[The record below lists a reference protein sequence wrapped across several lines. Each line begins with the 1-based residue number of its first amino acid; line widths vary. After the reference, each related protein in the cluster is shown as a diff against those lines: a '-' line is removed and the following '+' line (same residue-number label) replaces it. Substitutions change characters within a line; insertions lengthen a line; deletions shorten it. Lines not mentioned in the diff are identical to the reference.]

1 MNFSETI
8 TYMKFGVLFV
18 FFACVSVVSSPAADK
33 QKTVYFIGNSLTMS
47 STLDR
52 VFGLFGQRGI
62 DLQFGSQVSGGKSLF
77 RHLNYKNEPGQKWAC
92 WETSV
97 PSGGSFTPHPNFYL
111 EKPENWRFGRYDNAL
126 PNHTWDAVVL
136 QPYASTLHEDM
147 TAIPAFIDLA
157 LKASPGAT
165 FYIYETWP
173 QRPRKKT
180 EGTPKEGGKG
190 GMSAG
195 LAVPAED
202 IDYPALW
209 NADYTAT
216 VDQTDK
222 KAGINSSSRD
232 YYNDLFKLLGEKYPG
247 QKPVIRIIPVGEVLY
262 VLDAKIKKG
271 ELPGLP
277 ELAQRAPSMLPG
289 LRPETDFTKGVNV
302 LYADPIHFNPPPH
315 QAGVVGNFVS
325 GTTIFTVLSGQ
336 SPVGLSAVSYGFDET
351 KDAALVRAIQET
363 IWDVVTSDPR
373 TGTSKSP

>member
-1 MNFSETI
+1 
-8 TYMKFGVLFV
+8 MKYRFLPAVLV
-18 FFACVSVVSSPAADK
+18 LLSVVSSPAAEIK
-33 QKTVYFIGNSLTMS
+33 KSVYFIGNSLTMS

-52 VFGLFGQRGI
+52 VHGLFGQKGI

-77 RHLNYKNEPGQKWAC
+77 RHLNYKSESGQKWVC

-97 PSGGSFTPHPNFYL
+97 ASGNTFTPHPNFYL

-126 PNHTWDAVVL
+126 PNHTWDAVVM
-136 QPYASTLHEDM
+136 QPYDSTLHEDM
-147 TAIPAFIDLA
+147 TAIPAFIELA
-157 LKASPGAT
+157 LKASPDAAC
-165 FYIYETWP
+165 YIYQTWP
-173 QRPRKKT
+173 SRPRKKG
-180 EGTPKEGGKG
+180 EGAAKEGAKG

-195 LAVPAED
+195 LAVPAEN

-209 NADYTAT
+209 NAEYTAT

-222 KAGINSSSRD
+222 TARINAASRD
-232 YYNDLFKLLGEKYPG
+232 YYNDLFKLLGEKFPN
-247 QKPVIRIIPVGEVLY
+247 QKPVIRIIPVGEVLFA
-262 VLDAKIKKG
+262 LDAKIKKN
-271 ELPGLP
+271 ELPGL
-277 ELAQRAPSMLPG
+277 EDLAKRVPSMLPG

-336 SPVGLSAVSYGFDET
+336 NPVGMSAASYGFDET

-363 IWDVVTSDPR
+363 IWEVVTADPR
-373 TGTSKSP
+373 TGISRAQ